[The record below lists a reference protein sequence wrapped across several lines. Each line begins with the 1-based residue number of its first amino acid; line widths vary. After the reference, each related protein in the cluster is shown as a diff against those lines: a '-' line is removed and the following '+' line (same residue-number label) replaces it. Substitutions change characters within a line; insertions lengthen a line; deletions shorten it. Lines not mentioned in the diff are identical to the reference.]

1 MKNKMTCS
9 MKWITVKTDTDI
21 YSQLIKDCF
30 WDYDVTE
37 DYIREI
43 RNSNDFRQKQ
53 MLFSKIIYNSTD
65 KARTLQVVFSKE
77 TLQKLFSAF
86 KSSYNHKYID
96 RHILML
102 RNILLGENNFIE
114 SLEWKKR

>member
-1 MKNKMTCS
+1 MNKDS
-9 MKWITVKTDTDI
+9 AI

-30 WDYDVTE
+30 WDYEVTE

-65 KARTLQVVFSKE
+65 KARTLQVLFNEE
-77 TLQKLFSAF
+77 TLKKLFSTF
-86 KSSYNHKYID
+86 KPDYNHKYID
-96 RHILML
+96 RYILIL
-102 RNILLGENNFIE
+102 KNILLGENNFIE